1 MPVRDNL
8 TQSALPSETALQAE
22 LENELRSPKAS
33 GEPDIVIERPHPTTI
48 HLVVIWSKFQG
59 IEQVIRSS
67 IILDAFVAAK
77 GIPEAQKVTVAM
89 GLTPDE
95 AQRMGIS

>member
-1 MPVRDNL
+1 MPVRDSL
-8 TQSALPSETALQAE
+8 TQSTLPRDTELQGE
-22 LENELRSPKAS
+22 LEEELRSPKAS
-33 GEPDIVIERPHPTTI
+33 GEPDIVIERPHSSTI

-59 IEQVIRSS
+59 IEQVVRSS
-67 IILDAFVAAK
+67 IILDAFTAVK

-95 AQRMGIS
+95 AQRMGLS